1 MQYIHGR
8 TEHRSNKLH
17 IVQIHGNIQG
27 RRVHMI
33 DCLWKSHSV
42 LLHWGETELTS
53 LDHSHWWN
61 WKARQLGGRGG
72 ERFLEQ
78 HSQQQATKIVIPS
91 KFCRQAM
98 SSSGEKSNKA
108 AATPWALLALTLAQ
122 RGAYGIS
129 AFWFHQFITFTCVVC
144 TCALKHNSGISFPQG
159 SLYTID
165 CTM

>member
-61 WKARQLGGRGG
+61 WKARQLGGGG
-72 ERFLEQ
+72 EI
-78 HSQQQATKIVIPS
+78 SWAT
-91 KFCRQAM
+91 F
-98 SSSGEKSNKA
+98 
-108 AATPWALLALTLAQ
+108 AATGNKDSYPKQILQASNVFLWGKKQQSCSNSLSSVSPDTCPERCLWHFSLLVPPV
-122 RGAYGIS
+122 YYIYMC
-129 AFWFHQFITFTCVVC
+129 CVHMC
-144 TCALKHNSGISFPQG
+144 IKT
-159 SLYTID
+159 
-165 CTM
+165 